1 MPSSTVIDLDG
12 PSPSPKRLKR
22 DGDEP
27 DEGSPWRLLTVQEE
41 IDRMTAADVNT
52 LSLSQE
58 LEHIMAANESVQEEL
73 NQLAV

>member
-12 PSPSPKRLKR
+12 PSPSPKRQKR

-27 DEGSPWRLLTVQEE
+27 DEGRLLTVQEE
-41 IDRMTAADVNT
+41 IDHMRAVDVNT
-52 LSLSQE
+52 RSLSQE
-58 LEHIMAANESVQEEL
+58 LGHLMAADETVQEEL